1 VVPQSQQDVTPPQQ
15 NVAFPILRHN
25 TPVVQTQQH
34 QCTGTNTE
42 TSILALSQKRRA
54 KKKKKK
60 KKDEEPKLDLA
71 NIMKLS
77 GECSVGKICI
87 CFYMYLSCY
96 GVTSINNT
104 NCYKQHNLAL

>member
-1 VVPQSQQDVTPPQQ
+1 MNQVQPPVSGVIPQSQQDVAPTQQ
-15 NVAFPILRHN
+15 NAAFPTMRHN
-25 TPVVQTQQH
+25 TPVLQTQQH

-42 TSILALSQKRRA
+42 QTSMLALSMKKKP

-77 GECSVGKICI
+77 G
-87 CFYMYLSCY
+87 
-96 GVTSINNT
+96 
-104 NCYKQHNLAL
+104 Q

>member
-1 VVPQSQQDVTPPQQ
+1 MDQVQPPVSGVVPQSQQDVTPSQQ
-15 NVAFPILRHN
+15 NVTFPIMRHN
-25 TPVVQTQQH
+25 TPVLQTQQH

-42 TSILALSQKRRA
+42 TSILALSQKRKT

-77 GECSVGKICI
+77 GECSVGKISVYSY
-87 CFYMYLSCY
+87 FSCM
-96 GVTSINNT
+96 VL
-104 NCYKQHNLAL
+104 QQ